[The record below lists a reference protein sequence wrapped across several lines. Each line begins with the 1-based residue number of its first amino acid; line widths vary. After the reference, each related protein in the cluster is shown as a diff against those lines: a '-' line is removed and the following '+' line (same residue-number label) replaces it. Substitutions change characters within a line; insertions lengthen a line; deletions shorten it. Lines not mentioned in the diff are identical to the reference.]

1 MKNRIL
7 LTFAI
12 CTSIAFTSYGQNFN
26 KAKLDSLFDI
36 LSEKDKAMVSV
47 ALSKNN
53 EVIYQ
58 RAIGYASITST
69 EKIPATVK
77 TRYRIGSVTKT
88 FTAAMI
94 FQLIDAGK
102 LKLTDKLS
110 AFFPTI
116 PNADKI
122 SIDMLLSHRSGLHNF
137 TTGPGFMQYM
147 TQPKTQTEN
156 IALFASQ
163 KPDFEP
169 GAKFEYSNTNYN
181 LLGYILEKITGK
193 SYAENL
199 NQRIVSKLGLK
210 ETYYGGKTDL
220 KNNESYSY
228 KPMGF
233 WIQQPETDMSVPGGS
248 GAIVSTPAEMN
259 KFITA
264 LFTGKLISKAS
275 LEQMKTL
282 QDGYG
287 KGMFTVPFGQK
298 TGYGH
303 NGSIDGFASNL
314 YYFPQE
320 ELSVAI
326 CSNGVSYPLNNILL
340 ALLSSYYNVPFAVPT
355 FKSISLK
362 PEELDKYLGVYSSP
376 ALPVKIIIAKNAN
389 GLTGQATGQGAFPLS
404 PTEPNVFAFE
414 PAGIVMV
421 FDTAKNELIFK
432 QGGGNFLLKKDQ

>member
-1 MKNRIL
+1 MRNKIL

-12 CTSIAFTSYGQNFN
+12 CTSIAFTSFGQNFN

-36 LSEKDKAMVSV
+36 LSQKDKAMVSV
-47 ALSKNN
+47 AISKNN
-53 EVIYQ
+53 AVIYQ
-58 RAIGYASITST
+58 RAIGFASINST
-69 EKIPATVK
+69 EKTPATTK
-77 TRYRIGSVTKT
+77 TRYRIGSISKT
-88 FTAAMI
+88 FTATMV

-122 SIDMLLSHRSGLHNF
+122 TVDILLSHRSGLHNF

-147 TQPKTQTEN
+147 TQPKTQAEN
-156 IALFASQ
+156 IELFVSQ

-181 LLGYILEKITGK
+181 LLGYIVEKITKK
-193 SYAENL
+193 SYSENL
-199 NQRIVSKLGLK
+199 NERIVSKLNLK

-220 KNNESYSY
+220 TKNESYSY
-228 KPMGF
+228 KPMGY

-248 GAIVSTPAEMN
+248 GAIVSTPAEMTT
-259 KFITA
+259 FITS
-264 LFTGKLISKAS
+264 LFAGKLVSKAS

-287 KGMFTVPFGQK
+287 KGMFTVPFGPK

-303 NGSIDGFASNL
+303 NGSIDGFVSNL
-314 YYFPQE
+314 YYFPE
-320 ELSVAI
+320 DEVAFAI
-326 CSNGVSYPLNNILL
+326 CSNGVSYPLNSILL
-340 ALLSSYYNVPFAVPT
+340 AMLSSYYNFPFVIPT
-355 FKSISLK
+355 FKSISVK
-362 PEELDKYLGVYSSP
+362 SEELDKYLGVYSGP
-376 ALPVKIIIAKNAN
+376 AIPVKITIAKNEN
-389 GLTGQATGQGAFPLS
+389 GLTGQATGQGAFPLT

-414 PAGIVMV
+414 AAGIVIV
-421 FDTAKNELIFK
+421 FDTSKNELTLK
-432 QGGGNFLLKKDQ
+432 QGVGNFVMKKEQ